1 MEGGEREVWK
11 EVKGKCGGVLREER
25 EGKRGVVGRN
35 DAWEFKGRGGS
46 RNNIIKGG
54 GDRRGEKEDLKE
66 GSRRFRKLNIAMG
79 CPCKGA
85 IVHSPDTHTVKHR
98 C

>member
-35 DAWEFKGRGGS
+35 DAWEFKAGVDLLLRG
-46 RNNIIKGG
+46 
-54 GDRRGEKEDLKE
+54 
-66 GSRRFRKLNIAMG
+66 
-79 CPCKGA
+79 
-85 IVHSPDTHTVKHR
+85 
-98 C
+98 